1 MQQVPTAIETLAP
14 LTDYFC
20 EIVNSQDFGDV
31 TLITAGVTWESFQRN
46 WLQTCP
52 PNETTK

>member
-1 MQQVPTAIETLAP
+1 MQQVPVAIETLAP
-14 LTDYFC
+14 LVDYFC
-20 EIVNSQDFGDV
+20 EIDNSQDFGDI

-52 PNETTK
+52 PNEATK